1 MALDPRIS
9 LASLAPQVQMPNFV
23 NTAMIAQQM
32 QEQQQQQQLRMFQ
45 LSQLL
50 RQQQQRDA
58 LLAPGGSLA
67 QLLALDQGGTAPGA
81 QPVSPLNPQAA
92 AGPIQQTP
100 LGGTPQ
106 ASAPATP
113 IMQEDREAQRERL
126 YRQIMLSSPDVGGPI
141 VKSLLDV
148 EKMQRENQKARS
160 ESQSKQAET
169 HIKLMDTINQGAQA
183 VLDAPPAQQPARYQ
197 AFQQAVQGLPIPA
210 AAQLPAEWGPEAQNK
225 VALYA
230 QQSRDAATR
239 MKQQIDQQEANIK
252 AYQAETARAG
262 QRTGQQEADIKAYQA
277 QTERGRLTEQQTIE
291 GPQGIYAVPKYPG
304 ALDIAGGGTGE
315 GASGVARPLTTPGGE
330 AIGSPKA
337 MEPMRQATADDLKK
351 VNEGARTAQTVTQ
364 TLTEVERLMNEGIYD
379 LGPKNA
385 AAIALYQRTGTVAP
399 NYDENTLARTIR
411 LRQLGAQLT
420 LSRGSLGSNV
430 SNEDR
435 ETYGRS
441 AGDFERGQTIGSM
454 QESIKSMRAIAQKA
468 IDWGNQANESVQ
480 RTGRL
485 PAFESTAPPPR
496 GTTANPLAMTDVD
509 KILKAYEA
517 KGIPMT
523 RQQILDD
530 FRKAKVP
537 VR

>member
-9 LASLAPQVQMPNFV
+9 LASLAPQVEMPNFV
-23 NTAMIAQQM
+23 NTALIAQQM
-32 QEQQQQQQLRMFQ
+32 QEQRQQQQLRMFQ

-81 QPVSPLNPQAA
+81 QQPVSPLNPQTA

-100 LGGTPQ
+100 FGEAPQ
-106 ASAPATP
+106 AAPTPAVAPAAATP
-113 IMQEDREAQRERL
+113 MMAEDREAQRERL
-126 YRQIMLSSPDVGGPI
+126 YRKIMLSSPDVGGSI

-252 AYQAETARAG
+252 AYQA
-262 QRTGQQEADIKAYQA
+262 
-277 QTERGRLTEQQTIE
+277 QTERGKLTEQQTVE
-291 GPQGIYAVPKYPG
+291 GPQGLYAVPKYPG
-304 ALDIAGGGTGE
+304 ALEAIGGGTGE

-337 MEPMRQATADDLKK
+337 LEPMRQATADDLKK
-351 VNEGARTAQTVTQ
+351 VNEGARTAQTVTE
-364 TLTEVERLMNEGIYD
+364 TLSEVERLMNEGIYD

-385 AAIALYQRTGTVAP
+385 AAIELYSRTGAVAP
-399 NYDENTLARTIR
+399 NYDENTLARTMR

-435 ETYGRS
+435 NTYQR
-441 AGDFERGQTIGSM
+441 AQGDLERGQTIASM
-454 QESIKSMRAIAQKA
+454 QESIKSMRTIAQRA
-468 IDWGNQANESVQ
+468 IDWGNEANESVQ

-485 PAFESTAPPPR
+485 PPFKGTEPPAR
-496 GTTANPLAMTDVD
+496 GTTANPLAMTDID